1 MKNIIVY
8 SSDTNICLSL
18 LMYLQS
24 DYNVTTT
31 TNLSVLRM
39 MTKHIKFDLIIM
51 DTDPS
56 KVIESTCKEIREGN
70 PNLPIILTY
79 VYENNNKIF
88 DKSIRKY
95 ISSIFYKPFDLTE
108 VTSHLATLL
117 V

>member
-1 MKNIIVY
+1 MKNIVVY

-31 TNLSVLRM
+31 TNLNVLRM
-39 MTKHIKFDLIIM
+39 MSKHIKFDLIIM

-56 KVIESTCKEIREGN
+56 KTIETTCKELRDHN
-70 PNLPIILTY
+70 PEIPIILTY
-79 VYENNNKIF
+79 VYENNHKTF
-88 DKSIRKY
+88 DSNIRKY
-95 ISSIFYKPFDLTE
+95 ISSIFYKPFDLSE
-108 VTSHLATLL
+108 VTRHLTALL

>member
-1 MKNIIVY
+1 MKNIVVY

-31 TNLSVLRM
+31 TNLNVLKM

-51 DTDPS
+51 DTDPT
-56 KVIESTCKEIREGN
+56 KTIESICREMREDN

-88 DKSIRKY
+88 DRSIRKY
-95 ISSIFYKPFDLTE
+95 ISSIFYKPFDLSE
-108 VTSHLATLL
+108 VTKHLAALL